1 LSALRKSAVQVKETR
16 AVFSGTGIAELDLRL
31 LRPRTG
37 CIGQR
42 NQRVLCGA
50 RIVRHR
56 SQSGIKKLRNK
67 QILVV
72 EDHPFLG
79 EVLTALL
86 TPFGHPSHAHSGRE
100 ALKQIEQK
108 KPNILLL
115 DLSLPDMNGLEVAR
129 RLRQNKTTKSIRIL
143 AMSGNPMD
151 GRNCSQAG
159 CDDFILKPF
168 STSTLLARLSK
179 LAA

>member
-1 LSALRKSAVQVKETR
+1 MAKAWVDIRPHRKK
-16 AVFSGTGIAELDLRL
+16 
-31 LRPRTG
+31 RTG
-37 CIGQR
+37 MLSR
-42 NQRVLCGA
+42 GA
-50 RIVRHR
+50 RTVRHR
-56 SQSGIKKLRNK
+56 RNSGIKKLRDK

-79 EVLTALL
+79 EILTAVLM
-86 TPFGHPSHAHSGRE
+86 PFGHPSHAHSGRE

-115 DLSLPDMNGLEVAR
+115 DLSLPDMTGLDLAR
-129 RLRQNKTTKSIRIL
+129 LVRQNKATKSIRIL
-143 AMSGNPMD
+143 AMSGNPID

-168 STSTLLARLSK
+168 STSTLLARLSR
-179 LAA
+179 LTA